1 MQEEE
6 KGNVLDEVGRFD
18 LLHES
23 VALLHLALVVGERVV
38 DVCERVCLGVRV
50 VGRRFVQIEA
60 HRLAESDAESMLA
73 FALHTRTTSTTS
85 QKSLRALSVTR
96 QSQSHTRGGMHA
108 RTQGYVQSIRLP
120 YLALETPRDEP
131 LEARERAGRDEQ
143 DVARVHW
150 DRVAHRARALAARPA
165 HRALRHEHLRAL
177 QHLQQRLLHTFAAHV
192 AHLLYNTS
200 VLHFTLNFSCNSTI
214 RNTVLRV
221 ISLKLRTKNLEIFC
235 KLIFV

>member
-1 MQEEE
+1 M
-6 KGNVLDEVGRFD
+6 RR
-18 LLHES
+18 
-23 VALLHLALVVGERVV
+23 ACLHLHYILVRRVQHH
-38 DVCERVCLGVRV
+38 
-50 VGRRFVQIEA
+50 RRAWELWVWPA
-60 HRLAESDAESMLA
+60 
-73 FALHTRTTSTTS
+73 
-85 QKSLRALSVTR
+85 RARATLVEECT
-96 QSQSHTRGGMHA
+96 HA
-108 RTQGYVQSIRLP
+108 RRDTYRVYAYGIP